1 MEVVYN
7 QSSEYDFGPSA
18 GGCSEEKKHVSGS
31 ACFTFLAADLYGR
44 KTTAVLEVLTA
55 EAKALLHKMNNCL
68 FAWAVIKFLL

>member
-1 MEVVYN
+1 MYSHSGKYHLET
-7 QSSEYDFGPSA
+7 GA

-55 EAKALLHKMNNCL
+55 EAERLLRKTN
-68 FAWAVIKFLL
+68 V